1 MTTRIT
7 GLLLFAAT
15 VVVVAPRLYAI
26 QDCHDD
32 VGRLVPRSSAVVVA
46 TITAIGTR
54 NGPPCPGFPT
64 SVSYPEGQRCGLFQT
79 FDLHVE
85 KQLKGSV
92 PSNVTVTVPNPLP
105 LRLLCDDPTDIRK
118 GARVGL
124 CLRREGDIYW
134 VQSSTAGVFDGDER
148 FESEVNKAVAA
159 ARK

>member
-92 PSNVTVTVPNPLP
+92 PSNVTVTVPIHFPCGFSVMTRQTLE
-105 LRLLCDDPTDIRK
+105 K
-118 GARVGL
+118 G
-124 CLRREGDIYW
+124 
-134 VQSSTAGVFDGDER
+134 
-148 FESEVNKAVAA
+148 
-159 ARK
+159 